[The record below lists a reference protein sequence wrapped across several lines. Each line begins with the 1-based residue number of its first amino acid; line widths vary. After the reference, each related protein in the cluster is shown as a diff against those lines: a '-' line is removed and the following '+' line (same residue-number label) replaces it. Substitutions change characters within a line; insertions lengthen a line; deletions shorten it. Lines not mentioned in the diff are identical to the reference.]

1 MVSSFHRKRTPR
13 TREITGSESYLK
25 TTLQSLWTC
34 TETQLWRPLDKNGI
48 CMTRI
53 GLLIAESI
61 TYFYFFSSAC
71 TDRRRGGTQ
80 LSVSSKVGG
89 LEKGHPLS
97 SEGVCHGVAPS
108 FSWSSSRSPA
118 GVLDVVCP
126 EGGLVYRHT
135 CDVSEPLDLLLFD
148 VL

>member
-1 MVSSFHRKRTPR
+1 MRCWAVKGR
-13 TREITGSESYLK
+13 L
-25 TTLQSLWTC
+25 TL
-34 TETQLWRPLDKNGI
+34 
-48 CMTRI
+48 
-53 GLLIAESI
+53 LLL
-61 TYFYFFSSAC
+61 FSSAC
-71 TDRRRGGTQ
+71 TNRRLGGTQ

-89 LEKGHPLS
+89 LEKGHPLNF
-97 SEGVCHGVAPS
+97 EGVCHGVAPS

-118 GVLDVVCP
+118 GVLGVVCP